1 MKTTKMI
8 IVGLVASALAISAQA
23 VSLNWSTLANLS
35 GTGIASGDLVLL
47 LRANNGQITPTITV
61 GGGGQ
66 LSLSSGWTLISAGQ
80 LNGSL
85 GLSQVSIAD
94 SGNWSGANSLTEQ
107 GLSLLGTV
115 NSTYASTVV
124 DVAAGAGNKKDYYMV
139 IFNGTSLS
147 VATSYALDAK
157 LGTNPTLSTS
167 NFTLQFGS
175 TYSAFTPVPEPASM
189 ALFGIGIAV
198 LALRR
203 KFRK

>member
-23 VSLNWSTLANLS
+23 VSLNWSSLTLS

-47 LRANNGQITPTITV
+47 LRANNGQTTPTVTV

-66 LSLSSGWTLISAGQ
+66 LTLSSGWTLLSAGQ
-80 LNGSL
+80 LGA
-85 GLSQVSIAD
+85 GLSLSSISIAD
-94 SGNWSGANSLTEQ
+94 SGNWSGANSLTVQ

-115 NSTYASTVV
+115 NSSYASTVL
-124 DVAAGAGNKKDYYMV
+124 DVAAGTAAKKDYYMV

-157 LGTNPTLSTS
+157 LGTNPLNSTS
-167 NFTLQFGS
+167 SMTLTFGS
-175 TYSAFTPVPEPASM
+175 TYAAFTPVPEPASM